1 MNKAL
6 RYLSD
11 TYAPKGTSTDGQN
24 EKLKHKFLLS
34 LAVLMSFGGI
44 IWGSIALYFGL
55 YLQALIPFGYTV
67 LSAVNI
73 SAFLLFRN
81 FSMTRLIQV
90 FISLMLPFLFQ
101 WSLGG
106 FISSGAVMLWA
117 ALAIIGSLTFGNAK
131 SSITWLILYTLLT
144 VFSGIIDDGLPG
156 FKAAG
161 SDSLRSLF
169 FVVNIAV
176 VSSIVFGLTI
186 YLQDQQEKASVLLI
200 EKDSFL
206 QGIMSST
213 EEGILVLK
221 SVRNDF
227 GISDFECAYTN
238 KSAEEIIQ
246 KSNEYL
252 LGKRILQEL
261 PFIGETGLFEK
272 CVNVAETG
280 VHVRNDHLIQHEGK
294 NAWLHFSCVKY
305 NDGVILVF
313 SDITKEKQNELIMLQ
328 SAERLRLVT
337 ENAPDV
343 ILELDREGT
352 VLFISR
358 TAAGLKKE
366 DILGKNY
373 LHWVPEESRSRL
385 TDLLNQAFETGHLQS
400 YEVYAQG
407 GEGAMSWYSSVL
419 SPVVL
424 NGKTQSVILSAR
436 DITERKNQ
444 EILLIQAREQAEAG
458 NRAKSEFLASMS
470 HEIRTPLN
478 GIIGFTDLLMQ
489 TKLNEAQRNYM
500 EIVSKSANSL
510 LDLLTDILDFSKIEA
525 GKLELNIEKL
535 DIHELAG
542 QASDIVKYRAREK
555 NLELL
560 LNISPEIPAFIYSD
574 LVRLRQI
581 LVNLLG
587 NAVKFTEHGEI
598 EIRIQKML
606 NYNYNSPEQC
616 FVRFSVRDTGI
627 GINPENSKRIFEAFS
642 QADASTIRKYGGT
655 GLGLTISNRLLKMMR
670 SELEL
675 ESEPGK
681 GSIFSFILN
690 VKFEN
695 SISEETFHLNGIR
708 KILIVDDNR
717 ANRLIIR
724 DSLLFKNIGYEEAD
738 SGTEALNLLEKNSY
752 DIVIMD
758 YHMTEMNGLETVRR
772 LRNSSSVSD
781 RNVPIILLHS
791 SSDDDTVSRHCREL
805 QIPLRI
811 VKPVKMK
818 DLFSVLEKM
827 QMPDPENNQTH
838 AGDGQK

>member
-1 MNKAL
+1 
-6 RYLSD
+6 
-11 TYAPKGTSTDGQN
+11 
-24 EKLKHKFLLS
+24 
-34 LAVLMSFGGI
+34 
-44 IWGSIALYFGL
+44 
-55 YLQALIPFGYTV
+55 
-67 LSAVNI
+67 
-73 SAFLLFRN
+73 
-81 FSMTRLIQV
+81 
-90 FISLMLPFLFQ
+90 
-101 WSLGG
+101 
-106 FISSGAVMLWA
+106 
-117 ALAIIGSLTFGNAK
+117 
-131 SSITWLILYTLLT
+131 
-144 VFSGIIDDGLPG
+144 
-156 FKAAG
+156 
-161 SDSLRSLF
+161 
-169 FVVNIAV
+169 
-176 VSSIVFGLTI
+176 
-186 YLQDQQEKASVLLI
+186 
-200 EKDSFL
+200 
-206 QGIMSST
+206 
-213 EEGILVLK
+213 
-221 SVRNDF
+221 
-227 GISDFECAYTN
+227 
-238 KSAEEIIQ
+238 
-246 KSNEYL
+246 
-252 LGKRILQEL
+252 
-261 PFIGETGLFEK
+261 
-272 CVNVAETG
+272 
-280 VHVRNDHLIQHEGK
+280 
-294 NAWLHFSCVKY
+294 
-305 NDGVILVF
+305 
-313 SDITKEKQNELIMLQ
+313 
-328 SAERLRLVT
+328 
-337 ENAPDV
+337 
-343 ILELDREGT
+343 
-352 VLFISR
+352 
-358 TAAGLKKE
+358 
-366 DILGKNY
+366 
-373 LHWVPEESRSRL
+373 
-385 TDLLNQAFETGHLQS
+385 
-400 YEVYAQG
+400 
-407 GEGAMSWYSSVL
+407 
-419 SPVVL
+419 
-424 NGKTQSVILSAR
+424 
-436 DITERKNQ
+436 
-444 EILLIQAREQAEAG
+444 EAG